1 MSDLDEIRQK
11 RMAEL
16 QAQQAAMQNQQM
28 QQQQAAAQAQQ
39 QEAQRQQFE
48 AQKKQILGQIMTPEA
63 RTRLGNLKLTKPEL
77 VEQIEL
83 QLIQSAQ
90 SGSLRGKVT
99 DDQLKVLLRQI
110 YKEIISMKAGVLY
123 SGGKDSSFMAVMLKR
138 LGLEVELCTANFG
151 VYKSYIPASKSAKSL
166 GFNHRVLDLDIELL
180 DKTCDMI
187 MDDGF
192 PNDGIK
198 YIHENV
204 IENVA
209 EEYDIIA
216 DGTRRDDRTPKLN
229 VNQIRS
235 LEDRKNVQY
244 INLDS
249 FGHKSVKL
257 ITSNLFEISHEKSNK
272 DNSSDYEVEIRTLID
287 EKGGNSLDIFPE
299 HYQTRVIGYK

>member
-1 MSDLDEIRQK
+1 M
-11 RMAEL
+11 
-16 QAQQAAMQNQQM
+16 
-28 QQQQAAAQAQQ
+28 
-39 QEAQRQQFE
+39 
-48 AQKKQILGQIMTPEA
+48 
-63 RTRLGNLKLTKPEL
+63 
-77 VEQIEL
+77 
-83 QLIQSAQ
+83 
-90 SGSLRGKVT
+90 
-99 DDQLKVLLRQI
+99 
-110 YKEIISMKAGVLY
+110 SMKAAVLY

-138 LGLEVELCTANFG
+138 LGLDVELCTANFG
-151 VYKSYIPASKSAKSL
+151 VYDSYIPAGKSAESL
-166 GFNHRVLDLDIELL
+166 GFTHNVLDLDFEIL

-187 MDDGF
+187 MNDGF

-198 YIHENV
+198 FIHERV
-204 IENVA
+204 VEEVA
-209 EEYDIIA
+209 DRYDIIA

-257 ITSNLFEISHEKSNK
+257 ITSELFEISHEKSNK

-299 HYQTRVIGYK
+299 HYQTRVMGYKK